1 MSTET
6 VDPAMDTDSG
16 DDAFERAAAEEG
28 IDLGGTKP
36 VETEPEVPAAAAET
50 PTDTPAPTGDAP
62 AASAPAETPAPA
74 QPWKWR
80 GKLKL
85 DGQEVDAEADEPEVV
100 SALQI
105 ARKIDDIRAREALN
119 GARYVVDA
127 LKSQGVNAELWLN
140 PETRLYEARVV
151 KPVTT
156 PDATKPATETPSKPA
171 SETIDVDALEKEA
184 ADGDWNAAIQLLK
197 VDREERKRLIDTI
210 NEQRRAAEEAAK
222 HTSEAATAARIEAE
236 VTALQT
242 QYAKVFEGPHGKRAW
257 DYAMAAA
264 RREASLPTSTVES
277 VMSVLRTA
285 AELRAQ
291 ERGELLRQVVPS
303 AQKAPTPPPV
313 VGGTSAP
320 PPARQDSGPPSP
332 RDPNYDEKL
341 AKWLAE

>member
-6 VDPAMDTDSG
+6 VDPAVDTSG
-16 DDAFERAAAEEG
+16 DDAFEKAAAEEG
-28 IDLGGTKP
+28 IDLGETT
-36 VETEPEVPAAAAET
+36 VETPATPEPSAAAAET
-50 PTDTPAPTGDAP
+50 PSAPTGDAP
-62 AASAPAETPAPA
+62 AASSAETPAASPA
-74 QPWKWR
+74 QPWKFR

-85 DGQEVDAEADEPEVV
+85 DGQEVDAEADEAEVV

-151 KPVTT
+151 KPSVTT
-156 PDATKPATETPSKPA
+156 PTAATPAETPSKPA
-171 SETIDVDALEKEA
+171 SETIDVEALEKA
-184 ADGDWNAAIQLLK
+184 AAEGDGDAYLKLLK
-197 VDREERKRLIDTI
+197 YEREERKRLAASIE
-210 NEQRRAAEEAAK
+210 EQRRAAEEAAAR
-222 HTSEAATAARIEAE
+222 TSTEATAARIEAE
-236 VTALQT
+236 VAALQT

-257 DYAMAAA
+257 DYAMEAA
-264 RREASLPTSTVES
+264 RREARLPTSTVES

-303 AQKAPTPPPV
+303 AHKAPTPPPV
-313 VGGTSAP
+313 VGGASAP